1 MIWLLISN
9 RIGTVLKKSLDS
21 KLKLNWNCLMSNAIK
36 KIAIGRTNF
45 IQKIDNLIILGN
57 LTTWSPKF
65 KFQNQM
71 PKMINNHQEPLLSK
85 PKEYQMIN
93 NLTVSKLKI
102 LNQYHQNYKIRTLQN
117 YSSTKDLAPTKTIQ
131 LKLINF
137 WSRKISKI
145 NHKALIKKLKLTVK
159 TSRFIK
165 SKKNKINIKTNNQIN
180 WSCS

>member
-1 MIWLLISN
+1 
-9 RIGTVLKKSLDS
+9 
-21 KLKLNWNCLMSNAIK
+21 MSNAIK

-137 WSRKISKI
+137 
-145 NHKALIKKLKLTVK
+145 
-159 TSRFIK
+159 
-165 SKKNKINIKTNNQIN
+165 
-180 WSCS
+180 